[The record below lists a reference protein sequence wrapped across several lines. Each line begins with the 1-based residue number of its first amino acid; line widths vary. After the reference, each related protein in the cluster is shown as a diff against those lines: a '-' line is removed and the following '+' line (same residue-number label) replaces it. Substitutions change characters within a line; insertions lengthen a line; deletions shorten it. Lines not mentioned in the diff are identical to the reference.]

1 MFLIYLYIRFKLF
14 LTGKNGFEQFS
25 VVLCRKLKTLRERS
39 VLWHNM
45 HPAYGTLLGFCLI
58 VIVGLKPRRYNT
70 KPCLRH
76 YKAEILHKPVP

>member
-39 VLWHNM
+39 VLWYNM
-45 HPAYGTLLGFCLI
+45 HPAYGTTKQKCCTNQSHRDCCKN
-58 VIVGLKPRRYNT
+58 LK
-70 KPCLRH
+70 LRTMNVTFL
-76 YKAEILHKPVP
+76 KN